1 MDVRNVI
8 VYYREFNSANTS
20 GFKNVTADSF
30 VYDGLEWLTE
40 RTVHSAL
47 IYGLKPNTK
56 YITKVFYD
64 GQYWTNAIYKTLPA
78 DPSTPI
84 RMINIGDS
92 GYTKPAVNLSKIVA
106 TLNPDI
112 FFVGGDIAYD
122 DNMAA
127 CSYTWDSFL
136 GMYGQ
141 ITATLGYMMPLL
153 VTVGNHDAGLNE
165 LPGINITVDNRGP
178 AFLIYFPQHYDRN
191 NKFQII
197 KNVPPINHRRTV
209 MDFSFSNVHYLLLDS
224 GYLHGFDG

>member
-1 MDVRNVI
+1 M
-8 VYYREFNSANTS
+8 
-20 GFKNVTADSF
+20 
-30 VYDGLEWLTE
+30 
-40 RTVHSAL
+40 VHSAL
-47 IYGLKPNTK
+47 ILGLKPNTK

-64 GQYWTNAIYKTLPA
+64 NQYWTNAIYKTLPS
-78 DPSTPI
+78 DPSTPV

-92 GYTKPAVNLSKIVA
+92 GYTKAAVNLSKIAA

-122 DNMAA
+122 DNMPA
-127 CSYTWDSFL
+127 CSYVWDSFL

-141 ITATLGYMMPLL
+141 LTATLGYMMPIL

-165 LPGINITVDNRGP
+165 LPGVNITVDNRGP

-191 NKFQII
+191 SNFQIV
-197 KNVPPINHRRTV
+197 KTVPPVERRRTV
-209 MDFSFSNVHYLLLDS
+209 MDFSFSNIHFILLDS